1 MERKPARMISRPLVV
16 LLSLAAALVLVAL
29 VVAPVIN
36 GMSAKEKTD
45 NVLLTGVPFILIF
58 IAIVLA
64 FISFIAVLAARL
76 NDRISARA
84 HAIGEALI
92 IGGIV
97 VGIVGT
103 FQPWTIAGYQIGFHL
118 LLLCMLTF
126 NVWSHIIP
134 RRERRGEAH

>member
-1 MERKPARMISRPLVV
+1 MERKPARIISRPLVV
-16 LLSLAAALVLVAL
+16 LLSLAAVLVVIAIL
-29 VVAPVIN
+29 VAPTIN
-36 GMSAKEKTD
+36 GMSAKDKTD

-58 IAIVLA
+58 VAIVLA
-64 FISFIAVLAARL
+64 FISFIAVVAARF
-76 NDRISARA
+76 NDRISPRA

-97 VGIVGT
+97 VGIIGT

-118 LLLCMLTF
+118 LLLCMLAF
-126 NVWSHIIP
+126 NVWSHVIP